1 MMNKNERSEEMKILE
16 RLNPTNTGS
25 FNRLIA
31 HALGLDAAV
40 VYSALIS
47 KREYYASRDMLDSE
61 GWFYSTV
68 EDMQESTSMA
78 ICKQRSAIKVLTDKG
93 LVEVSKRGMPAR
105 RHFRLRDDVEILD
118 KLLEQGK
125 EISAEHNPIV
135 QSDENRLTCC
145 VETEQQVVIF
155 CDNKSAQNELS
166 IINHKINKSKEINL
180 NQSILGGDEM
190 DRIDERSNYLEIIR
204 ENIEYDCF
212 DKRKQEKVDELVE
225 IMLDVICSTKCTTRV
240 NSEEIP
246 TSTVKSRFLKLTHEH
261 IEYVLLAL
269 KKNTSA
275 VKNIKAYLITA
286 LYNAP
291 TTKDAFFGSLVNHDM
306 YGSG

>member
-1 MMNKNERSEEMKILE
+1 MKTLE

-40 VYSALIS
+40 IYSALIS

-105 RHFRLRDDVEILD
+105 RHFRLRDDVELLD

-135 QSDENRLTCC
+135 QSDENLPTCC
-145 VETEQQVVIF
+145 AENEQQVVIF

-166 IINHKINKSKEINL
+166 IINHKINKSKENNP
-180 NQSILGGDEM
+180 NQSIVSDGTDG
-190 DRIDERSNYLEIIR
+190 IDLSEREDYLELIQ

-212 DKRKQEKVDELVE
+212 EKSEQEKVDELVE
-225 IMLDVICSTKCTTRV
+225 IMLDVVCSTKSTIRV
-240 NSEEIP
+240 NSEEMP
-246 TSTVKSRFLKLTHEH
+246 KEVVKSRFLKLTHEH

-269 KKNTSA
+269 KKNTSD
-275 VKNIKAYLITA
+275 VKNIKVYLITA

>member
-1 MMNKNERSEEMKILE
+1 MKILE

-40 VYSALIS
+40 VYSALTS

-78 ICKQRSAIKVLTDKG
+78 IFKQRSAIKVLTDKG

-105 RHFRLRDDVEILD
+105 RHFRLRDDVELLD
-118 KLLEQGK
+118 KLLKQGK

-135 QSDENRLTCC
+135 QSEENLPTCC
-145 VETEQQVVIF
+145 AETEQQVVIF

-166 IINHKINKSKEINL
+166 IINHKINKSIEINP
-180 NQSILGGDEM
+180 N
-190 DRIDERSNYLEIIR
+190 
-204 ENIEYDCF
+204 
-212 DKRKQEKVDELVE
+212 
-225 IMLDVICSTKCTTRV
+225 
-240 NSEEIP
+240 
-246 TSTVKSRFLKLTHEH
+246 
-261 IEYVLLAL
+261 
-269 KKNTSA
+269 
-275 VKNIKAYLITA
+275 
-286 LYNAP
+286 
-291 TTKDAFFGSLVNHDM
+291 
-306 YGSG
+306 

>member
-1 MMNKNERSEEMKILE
+1 MKILE

-40 VYSALIS
+40 IYSALIS

-78 ICKQRSAIKVLTDKG
+78 ICTQRSAIKVLTDKG

-105 RHFRLRDDVEILD
+105 RHFRLRDDVELLD

-135 QSDENRLTCC
+135 QSDENLPTCC
-145 VETEQQVVIF
+145 AENEQQVVIF

-166 IINHKINKSKEINL
+166 IINHKINKSKENNP
-180 NQSILGGDEM
+180 NQSIVSDGTDG
-190 DRIDERSNYLEIIR
+190 IDLSEREDYLELIQ

-212 DKRKQEKVDELVE
+212 EKSEQEKVDELVE
-225 IMLDVICSTKCTTRV
+225 IMLDVVCSTKSTIRV
-240 NSEEIP
+240 NSEEMP
-246 TSTVKSRFLKLTHEH
+246 KEVVKSRFLKLTHEH

-269 KKNTSA
+269 KKNTSD
-275 VKNIKAYLITA
+275 VKNIKVYLITA

>member
-1 MMNKNERSEEMKILE
+1 MKILE

-25 FNRLIA
+25 YNRLIA

-78 ICKQRSAIKVLTDKG
+78 ICKQRSAIKLLKDKG

-105 RHFRLRDDVEILD
+105 RHFRLRDDVELLD
-118 KLLEQGK
+118 RLLEQGK
-125 EISAEHNPIV
+125 EISAEHNPTA
-135 QSDENRLTCC
+135 QSEENLPTCC
-145 VETEQQVVIF
+145 AETEQQVVIF
-155 CDNKSAQNELS
+155 CDDKSAQNELS
-166 IINHKINKSKEINL
+166 ITNHKINKSKEINP
-180 NQSILGGDEM
+180 NQSIVSDGTDG
-190 DRIDERSNYLEIIR
+190 IDLSEREDYLELIQ

-212 DKRKQEKVDELVE
+212 DKWDQEKVDELVE
-225 IMLDVICSTKCTTRV
+225 IMLDVMCSTKSTIRV
-240 NSEEIP
+240 NGEEVP
-246 TSTVKSRFLKLTHEH
+246 KEVVKSRFLKLTHEH
-261 IEYVLLAL
+261 IEYVLFAL
-269 KKNTSA
+269 NQNTSD

-291 TTKDAFFGSLVNHDM
+291 ATKDAFFGSLVNHDM

>member
-1 MMNKNERSEEMKILE
+1 MKILE

-25 FNRLIA
+25 YNRLIA

-105 RHFRLRDDVEILD
+105 RHFRLRDDVELLD

-125 EISAEHNPIV
+125 EISAEHNPTA
-135 QSDENRLTCC
+135 QSDENLLTCC
-145 VETEQQVVIF
+145 AESEQQVVIF

-166 IINHKINKSKEINL
+166 IINHKINKSKEINP

-212 DKRKQEKVDELVE
+212 DKWEQEKVDELVE
-225 IMLDVICSTKCTTRV
+225 IMLDVVCSTKSTIRV
-240 NSEEIP
+240 NSEEMP
-246 TSTVKSRFLKLTHEH
+246 TEVVKSRFLKLTHEH
-261 IEYVLLAL
+261 IEYVLFAL
-269 KKNTSA
+269 NQNTSG

-291 TTKDAFFGSLVNHDM
+291 TTKDAFFTSLVNHDM
-306 YGSG
+306 YGSA

>member
-1 MMNKNERSEEMKILE
+1 MKILE

-78 ICKQRSAIKVLTDKG
+78 ICKQRSAIKVLTEKG

-105 RHFRLRDDVEILD
+105 RHFRLRDDVELLD
-118 KLLEQGK
+118 KLLKQGK

-135 QSDENRLTCC
+135 QSEENLPTCC
-145 VETEQQVVIF
+145 AETEQQVVIF
-155 CDNKSAQNELS
+155 CDDKSAQNELS
-166 IINHKINKSKEINL
+166 IINHKINKSKEINP
-180 NQSILGGDEM
+180 NQSIVSDGTDG
-190 DRIDERSNYLEIIR
+190 IDLSEREDYLELIQ

-212 DKRKQEKVDELVE
+212 DKWEQEKVDELVE
-225 IMLDVICSTKCTTRV
+225 IMLDVMCSTKSTIRV
-240 NSEEIP
+240 NGEEVP
-246 TSTVKSRFLKLTHEH
+246 KEVVKSRFLKLTHEH
-261 IEYVLLAL
+261 IEYVLFAL
-269 KKNTSA
+269 NQNTSD

-291 TTKDAFFGSLVNHDM
+291 ATKDAFFGSLVNHDM

>member
-1 MMNKNERSEEMKILE
+1 MKILE
-16 RLNPTNTGS
+16 RLNPTNAGS

-78 ICKQRSAIKVLTDKG
+78 VCRQRSAIKVLTDKG

-105 RHFRLRDDVEILD
+105 RHFRLRDDVELLD

-135 QSDENRLTCC
+135 RSDENLLTCC
-145 VETEQQVVIF
+145 TENEQQVIIF

-166 IINHKINKSKEINL
+166 IINHKINKSKEINP
-180 NQSILGGDEM
+180 NQSIVSDGTDG
-190 DRIDERSNYLEIIR
+190 IDLSEREDYLELIR

-212 DKRKQEKVDELVE
+212 DKWEQEKVDELVE
-225 IMLDVICSTKCTTRV
+225 IMLDVVCSTKSTIRV
-240 NSEEIP
+240 NSEEVP
-246 TSTVKSRFLKLTHEH
+246 TEVVKSRFLKLTHEH
-261 IEYVLLAL
+261 IEYVLFAL

>member
-1 MMNKNERSEEMKILE
+1 MKILE

-25 FNRLIA
+25 YNRPIA
-31 HALGLDAAV
+31 HALGLGAAV

-47 KREYYASRDMLDSE
+47 KYEYYYKHNMLDEE
-61 GWFYSTV
+61 GFFYLTIA
-68 EDMQESTSMA
+68 DLQESTSMGK
-78 ICKQRSAIKVLTDKG
+78 CQQSNAIKVLTDAG
-93 LVEVSKRGMPAR
+93 LVEVCRRGMPAKR
-105 RHFRLRDDVEILD
+105 YFRVRDEVELLD
-118 KLLEQGK
+118 KFLKQGK
-125 EISAEHNPIV
+125 EIIAELNPIA
-135 QSDENRLTCC
+135 QLDDNRQTCC
-145 VETEQQVVIF
+145 TETEQQVVIF

-166 IINHKINKSKEINL
+166 IINQKINKSKEINP

-204 ENIEYDCF
+204 ENIEYDCL
-212 DKRKQEKVDELVE
+212 DKWEQEKVDELVE
-225 IMLDVICSTKCTTRV
+225 IMLDVVCSMKSTIRV
-240 NSEEIP
+240 NSEEVP
-246 TSTVKSRFLKLTHEH
+246 TEVIKSRFLKLTHEH

>member
-1 MMNKNERSEEMKILE
+1 MKILE

-78 ICKQRSAIKVLTDKG
+78 ICKQRSAIKLLKDKG
-93 LVEVSKRGMPAR
+93 LVEVSKRGMTAR
-105 RHFRLRDDVEILD
+105 RHFRVRDEVELLD
-118 KLLEQGK
+118 KFLKQGK
-125 EISAEHNPIV
+125 EIIAEHNPIV

-166 IINHKINKSKEINL
+166 IINHNINKSKDNNPNL
-180 NQSILGGDEM
+180 SILGGDEM
-190 DRIDERSNYLEIIR
+190 DRIDERSNYLELIQ

-212 DKRKQEKVDELVE
+212 YEDKARVDELAE
-225 IMLDVICSTKCTTRV
+225 IMLDVVCSTKSTIRV
-240 NSEEIP
+240 NSEEVP
-246 TSTVKSRFLKLTHEH
+246 TEMVKSRFLKLTHEH
-261 IEYVLLAL
+261 IEYVLLSL
-269 KKNTSA
+269 KRNTSD
-275 VKNIKAYLITA
+275 VKNIRAFLITT

-291 TTKDAFFGSLVNHDM
+291 TTKDAFFTSLVNHDM
-306 YGSG
+306 YGSA

>member
-1 MMNKNERSEEMKILE
+1 MKILE

-78 ICKQRSAIKVLTDKG
+78 ICKQRSAIKVLTEKG
-93 LVEVSKRGMPAR
+93 LVEVSKRGMLAR
-105 RHFRLRDDVEILD
+105 RHFRLRDDVELLD
-118 KLLEQGK
+118 KLLKQGK

-135 QSDENRLTCC
+135 QSEENLPTCC
-145 VETEQQVVIF
+145 AETEQQVVIF
-155 CDNKSAQNELS
+155 CDDKSAQNELS
-166 IINHKINKSKEINL
+166 IINHKINKSKEINP
-180 NQSILGGDEM
+180 NQSIVSDGTDG
-190 DRIDERSNYLEIIR
+190 IDLSEREDYLELIQ

-212 DKRKQEKVDELVE
+212 DKWEQEKVDELVE
-225 IMLDVICSTKCTTRV
+225 IMLDVVCSTKSTIRV
-240 NSEEIP
+240 NGEEVP
-246 TSTVKSRFLKLTHEH
+246 KEVVKSRFLKLTHEH
-261 IEYVLLAL
+261 IEYVLFAL
-269 KKNTSA
+269 NQNTSD

>member
-1 MMNKNERSEEMKILE
+1 MKILE

-93 LVEVSKRGMPAR
+93 LVKVSKRGMPAR
-105 RHFRLRDDVEILD
+105 RHFRLRDDVELLD
-118 KLLEQGK
+118 KLLKQGK

-135 QSDENRLTCC
+135 QSEENLPTCC
-145 VETEQQVVIF
+145 AETEQQVVIF
-155 CDNKSAQNELS
+155 CDDKSAQNELS
-166 IINHKINKSKEINL
+166 IINHKINKSKEINP
-180 NQSILGGDEM
+180 NQSIVSDGTDG
-190 DRIDERSNYLEIIR
+190 IDLSEREDYLELIQ

-212 DKRKQEKVDELVE
+212 DKWEQEKVDELVE
-225 IMLDVICSTKCTTRV
+225 IMLDVVCSTKSTIRV
-240 NSEEIP
+240 NGEEVP
-246 TSTVKSRFLKLTHEH
+246 KEVVKSRFLKLTHEH
-261 IEYVLLAL
+261 IEYVLFAL
-269 KKNTSA
+269 NQNTSD

-291 TTKDAFFGSLVNHDM
+291 ATKDAFFGSLVNHDM

>member
-1 MMNKNERSEEMKILE
+1 MKILE

-40 VYSALIS
+40 IYSALIS
-47 KREYYASRDMLDSE
+47 KREYYASRNMLDSE

-78 ICKQRSAIKVLTDKG
+78 ICKQRKAIKTLTDKG

-105 RHFRLRDDVEILD
+105 RHFRLRDDAE
-118 KLLEQGK
+118 LLGRLLRQGK
-125 EISAEHNPIV
+125 EISAEHNPTA
-135 QSDENRLTCC
+135 QSDENCPTCC
-145 VETEQQVVIF
+145 AENEQQVVIF

-166 IINHKINKSKEINL
+166 IINHNINKSKEINP
-180 NQSILGGDEM
+180 NQSIVSDGT
-190 DRIDERSNYLEIIR
+190 DRIDERSNYLELIQ

-212 DKRKQEKVDELVE
+212 DKWEQEKVDELAE
-225 IMLDVICSTKCTTRV
+225 IMLDVVCSMKSTIRV
-240 NSEEIP
+240 NSEEVP
-246 TSTVKSRFLKLTHEH
+246 TEVVKSRFLKLTHEH

-269 KKNTSA
+269 KKNTSD

-291 TTKDAFFGSLVNHDM
+291 TTKDAFYCSCVNHDM
-306 YGSG
+306 NMSG